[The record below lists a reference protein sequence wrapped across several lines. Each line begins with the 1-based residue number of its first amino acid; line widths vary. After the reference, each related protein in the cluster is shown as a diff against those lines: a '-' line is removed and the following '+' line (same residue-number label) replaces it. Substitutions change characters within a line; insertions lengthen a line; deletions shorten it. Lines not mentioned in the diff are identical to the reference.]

1 MKTIAITGV
10 LGYSGRYIARE
21 AAKQGWRVIGLTNSA
36 GRLPNDEGREL
47 RPMPWSTQE
56 EVLSDVDVLVNTYWV
71 RFSYAGGRHAAFS
84 HEEAVRNTKA
94 LFSAAQRSGVRRI
107 VHTSITCPDA
117 TSPLPYFRGKAE
129 LETALE
135 ATGIPHS
142 ILRPAVLFGD
152 SPQESILINNIA
164 WSLRHL
170 PAVATFGWGNYQ
182 LQPLHVQDFAEAA
195 LREAGQE
202 EQHRIIH
209 ATGTET
215 YSFRALWKLL
225 AEAMLL
231 DVSYNTGKT
240 ECRLMPYL
248 PYKLTGVITYY
259 EKDEP
264 RLWLA
269 DVYEN
274 AEIEFSDVFIIY
286 NEGTDFK
293 DLNFEPMGKGEIR
306 NIAAEAGLDPER
318 VNGIILPGAD
328 AVFRECGQCNVV
340 MDIKLLKDNG
350 AEAEDLPEF
359 YIK

>member
-36 GRLPNDEGREL
+36 GRLPNAEGWEL

-84 HEEAVRNTKA
+84 HEEAVRNTRA
-94 LFSAAQRSGVRRI
+94 LFSAAQRAGVRRI

-117 TSPLPYFRGKAE
+117 ASPLPYFRGKAE

-152 SPQESILINNIA
+152 SPQESILINNMA

-195 LREAGQE
+195 LREAKQE

-225 AEAMLL
+225 AKAMG
-231 DVSYNTGKT
+231 TR
-240 ECRLMPYL
+240 RL
-248 PYKLTGVITYY
+248 
-259 EKDEP
+259 
-264 RLWLA
+264 
-269 DVYEN
+269 
-274 AEIEFSDVFIIY
+274 
-286 NEGTDFK
+286 
-293 DLNFEPMGKGEIR
+293 
-306 NIAAEAGLDPER
+306 
-318 VNGIILPGAD
+318 ILPVPAGIGYAATTVLGYFMND
-328 AVFRECGQCNVV
+328 IMLTRDEISGLCENRLAVPGSGIGIRPLSQWVRQHAGTLGRTYESE
-340 MDIKLLKDNG
+340 L
-350 AEAEDLPEF
+350 ARRR
-359 YIK
+359 

>member
-47 RPMPWSTQE
+47 RPMPWSTLE

-84 HEEAVRNTKA
+84 HEEAVRNTRA
-94 LFSAAQRSGVRRI
+94 LFSAAQRAGVRRI

-117 TSPLPYFRGKAE
+117 ASPLPYFRGKAE

-152 SPQESILINNIA
+152 SPQESILINNMA

-195 LREAGQE
+195 LREAKQE
-202 EQHRIIH
+202 EQHRIIN

-225 AEAMLL
+225 AEAM
-231 DVSYNTGKT
+231 GIR
-240 ECRLMPYL
+240 RL
-248 PYKLTGVITYY
+248 
-259 EKDEP
+259 
-264 RLWLA
+264 
-269 DVYEN
+269 
-274 AEIEFSDVFIIY
+274 
-286 NEGTDFK
+286 
-293 DLNFEPMGKGEIR
+293 
-306 NIAAEAGLDPER
+306 
-318 VNGIILPGAD
+318 ILPVPAGIGYAATTVLGYFMNDIMLTRDEISGLCENRLAVPDSGIGIRPLSQWVRQHAD
-328 AVFRECGQCNVV
+328 TLGRTYESELERR
-340 MDIKLLKDNG
+340 K
-350 AEAEDLPEF
+350 
-359 YIK
+359 